1 MYEQENPDS
10 SEPVVVDDAERT
22 YQETD
27 DVTYRDY
34 DEQDH
39 AVDNSNTIL
48 EEPHMPPAEEQQEVP
63 PDT

>member
-1 MYEQENPDS
+1 MYEPLQNEGTES
-10 SEPVVVDDAERT
+10 S
-22 YQETD
+22 
-27 DVTYRDY
+27 
-34 DEQDH
+34 DH